1 MINTTYN
8 PVLEVSELSWL
19 RLTTPIRSP
28 RIGTALVLERTTGER
43 VVVASGERVPERHL
57 GRYHRSYL
65 VDLGRYGV
73 KLHEQLP
80 SRDPS
85 FPFLATITFACQ
97 VLDPVA
103 VIASG
108 ITDMTAAVR
117 ASLTRTMRTVA
128 ARHDVLSV
136 ASAEAALNSALD
148 RFTGNDVIGLDSF
161 VVELD
166 TGHTSAIHEVRRTA
180 RLDGMRREEMA
191 EVVRG
196 GRDAL
201 IAQMLAKNNGDPSA
215 LMAHEADLKARE
227 SENQLEALRIVTA
240 SGERMEGFDARKHR
254 DEILGRFLGPGDE
267 KPSEPGKRL
276 SRRSRVVGSLG
287 PKPGGTTPPD
297 DVGPTPQDG
306 AAWRSSRVR
315 GTSPEEPPRQEP
327 GPDGT

>member
-8 PVLEVSELSWL
+8 PVLEVSEISWL
-19 RLTTPIRSP
+19 RLATPIRSP

-103 VIASG
+103 VVASG

-136 ASAEAALNSALD
+136 ANAEAALNSALD

-201 IAQMLAKNNGDPSA
+201 IAQMLAKNDGDPSA
-215 LMAHEADLKARE
+215 LMEHEAEMKTRE
-227 SENQLEALRIVTA
+227 NAHYLEALRIITA
-240 SGERMEGFDARKHR
+240 SGETMEGFDARKHR
-254 DEILGRFLGPGDE
+254 TDILGRFLGPGGE
-267 KPSEPGKRL
+267 EPRESGKRL
-276 SRRSRVVGSLG
+276 SRRSRVVGSLV
-287 PKPGGTTPPD
+287 PKAGETTPPD
-297 DVGPTPQDG
+297 AADPTPPDDG
-306 AAWRSSRVR
+306 ARRSSRVR
-315 GTSPEEPPRQEP
+315 GTAPGEPPRQ
-327 GPDGT
+327 DGA